1 MAEVVIIE
9 DNELEEF
16 HNAVCNMQIV
26 YNAVHTPDGTIDVTK
41 FYELSKNKKVFIIVD
56 NNLMQ
61 YIIKIFQHDSRY
73 EDYKQIIAIF
83 MYWTKMM
90 NIQLTCGFSLFEIG
104 KDNADE
110 YRNLFLQACNKV
122 KSLEWRALAYGSL
135 GELITKEVPSILE
148 DTWEYDYSK
157 NEHFLM
163 HYIEMVKLVQLICD
177 TKTTILDKFKLFI
190 KWYYEHL
197 IICSSTISYVAMC
210 LTNNGVKPPKN
221 INSPNID
228 KVLTG
233 CKNQAWD
240 LTFLSLYSTLL
251 KGEDIYFIATFDSDM
266 KNIFINSNPP
276 GEEMNLITT
285 IFSTDKEI
293 EQIKTTFQEAQT
305 GIRKYKKLKTKEEK
319 IEYLEKLLE
328 KEIQILEQMR

>member
-1 MAEVVIIE
+1 MAELVIIE

-16 HNAVCNMQIV
+16 HNAICKMQIV
-26 YNAVHTPDGTIDVTK
+26 FNAVHAPNGTIDVTK
-41 FYELSKNKKVFIIVD
+41 FYELTKNKKVFIIVD

-61 YIIKIFQHDSRY
+61 YIIKIFQKDSRY
-73 EDYKQIIAIF
+73 DDYKQRVAIF

-90 NIQLTCGFSLFEIG
+90 NIQLTCVFSLFEIG
-104 KDNADE
+104 KENADE

-122 KSLEWRALAYGSL
+122 KPLEWRALAYGDL
-135 GELITKEVPSILE
+135 DKLITKEAPSILE

-163 HYIEMVKLVQLICD
+163 HYIEMVKLVQLISD
-177 TKTTILDKFKLFI
+177 KKTTSLDKFKLFI

-197 IICSSTISYVAMC
+197 IICSSTVSYVAMC

-228 KVLTG
+228 KVLNG
-233 CKNQAWD
+233 CRNQAWD

-276 GEEMNLITT
+276 GEEINLITT

-305 GIRKYKKLKTKEEK
+305 GIRKYKQIKAKAEK

>member
-26 YNAVHTPDGTIDVTK
+26 YNAVHAPDGTIDVTK

-177 TKTTILDKFKLFI
+177 TKTTSLDKFKLFI

-221 INSPNID
+221 INSPNIV

-233 CKNQAWD
+233 CRNQAWD

-251 KGEDIYFIATFDSDM
+251 KEDNIYFVATFDSDM

-293 EQIKTTFQEAQT
+293 EQIKTIFQEAQT
-305 GIRKYKKLKTKEEK
+305 GIRKYKQLKTKEEK